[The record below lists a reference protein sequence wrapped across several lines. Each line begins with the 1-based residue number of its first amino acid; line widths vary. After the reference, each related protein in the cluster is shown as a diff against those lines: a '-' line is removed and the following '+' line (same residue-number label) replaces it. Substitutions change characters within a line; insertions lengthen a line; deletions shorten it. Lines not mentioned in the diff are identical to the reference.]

1 MPGTASLG
9 HSSLPSTDG
18 GKTGPFQMFLA
29 YFLPPEAHSEEE
41 EASDV
46 SSSDGAQTE
55 TDDTLPARKGHVQ
68 TLLDG
73 QLPLY

>member
-1 MPGTASLG
+1 
-9 HSSLPSTDG
+9 
-18 GKTGPFQMFLA
+18 MFLA

-55 TDDTLPARKGHVQ
+55 TDDMLPARKGHVQ